1 MDFRD
6 EAAQTEEDPPNLP
19 DLKDQEIQ
27 TDDICES
34 DQTSNLEHNS
44 DEVSNNPIQQSNRKS
59 YSCPNIYFMS
69 SYGENLPEA
78 STSFNLD
85 EKFSFDINQL
95 NYCMETDI
103 VDDFVIL

>member
-6 EAAQTEEDPPNLP
+6 EAAQTEEGPPNLP

-27 TDDICES
+27 TDICES
-34 DQTSNLEHNS
+34 DQTSNSEDNS
-44 DEVSNNPIQQSNRKS
+44 DAVLNNPIQQSITKRH
-59 YSCPNIYFMS
+59 SCPNIYLMS
-69 SYGENLPEA
+69 SCGDNFPEA
-78 STSFNLD
+78 STSSNLD
-85 EKFSFDINQL
+85 EKLNFDISQL